1 MFQTI
6 NFDQSNTQKTQSHEI
21 KYLFLNDNIDIQN
34 IA

>member
-6 NFDQSNTQKTQSHEI
+6 NFEQSKLKSHEI